1 MAGLCY
7 VMPVTGHKAYTGKEE
22 EEDNLFLQI
31 GASNFFYLHQGSLRV
46 KAFLNRGYRRNGSNI
61 ATAVF

>member
-22 EEDNLFLQI
+22 EEDIFMAMNSFTPP
-31 GASNFFYLHQGSLRV
+31 FYEAKFCGVPSCV
-46 KAFLNRGYRRNGSNI
+46 
-61 ATAVF
+61 